1 MTRPH
6 RTVAAALCSIVL
18 LWLAAPAWATY
29 PGANGEIAY
38 ARYGGRSVPSTL
50 RTIEPDGTPGRVLA
64 RPGVGLPDA
73 EWSPDGTEVAMILGK
88 EPNRIVM
95 LDVLTDVRSL
105 VIRSDDV
112 PDTRF
117 IDSLGISPT
126 GDEIVF
132 CAVPRG
138 AGNISLYTVG
148 VDGSALTRISG
159 HRQECSPDWGP
170 TDRIAAERFGFGE
183 KIVTMDPDG
192 SNAVVV
198 IRGRD
203 ADRAAIFSSP
213 SWSPDGAR
221 IVVGSTSMNEIRP
234 DLWIVD
240 ADGSNLT
247 ALTDTVRR
255 TEHAPIFSPDGTRIA
270 FLRTNAREG
279 YPQSDIF
286 TIAVDGSDL
295 QRLTDTPNRHEYPRS
310 WQALT
315 P

>member
-1 MTRPH
+1 MPRML
-6 RTVAAALCSIVL
+6 RSAVVALGSIVAL
-18 LWLAAPAWATY
+18 SLAAPARATY

-38 ARYGGRSVPSTL
+38 ARYGGKTVPSTI
-50 RTIEPDGTPGRVLA
+50 RTIWADGTRGRVLA
-64 RPGVGLPDA
+64 RPGLGLPDA

-88 EPNRIVM
+88 EPNRIAV
-95 LDVLTDVRSL
+95 LDLSTDVRST

-112 PDTRF
+112 PNARL
-117 IDSLGISPT
+117 IDSLGISPA
-126 GDEIVF
+126 GDAIVF
-132 CAVPRG
+132 CAVLRG
-138 AGNISLYTVG
+138 AINTALYTVG

-159 HRQECSPDWGP
+159 LRQECSPDWGP
-170 TDRIAAERFGFGE
+170 TDRIAAERFGAGE

-192 SNAVVV
+192 SNPVVV

-255 TEHAPIFSPDGTRIA
+255 TEHAPIFSPGGTMIA

-286 TIAVDGSDL
+286 TMAVDGSDI
-295 QRLTDTPNRHEYPRS
+295 RRVTDTPNLHEYPRS
-310 WQALT
+310 WQAV
-315 P
+315 

>member
-6 RTVAAALCSIVL
+6 RIVAAALCSIVL
-18 LWLAAPAWATY
+18 LWLAAPASATY

-73 EWSPDGTEVAMILGK
+73 EWSADGTEVAMILGK

-95 LDVLTDVRSL
+95 LDVLTDERSL

-138 AGNISLYTVG
+138 AGTSPSTRSASTGRRSPGSPDTGRSARPIGARPTASPPNAS
-148 VDGSALTRISG
+148 GSA
-159 HRQECSPDWGP
+159 
-170 TDRIAAERFGFGE
+170 
-183 KIVTMDPDG
+183 
-192 SNAVVV
+192 
-198 IRGRD
+198 
-203 ADRAAIFSSP
+203 
-213 SWSPDGAR
+213 
-221 IVVGSTSMNEIRP
+221 
-234 DLWIVD
+234 
-240 ADGSNLT
+240 
-247 ALTDTVRR
+247 RR
-255 TEHAPIFSPDGTRIA
+255 S
-270 FLRTNAREG
+270 
-279 YPQSDIF
+279 
-286 TIAVDGSDL
+286 
-295 QRLTDTPNRHEYPRS
+295 
-310 WQALT
+310 
-315 P
+315 